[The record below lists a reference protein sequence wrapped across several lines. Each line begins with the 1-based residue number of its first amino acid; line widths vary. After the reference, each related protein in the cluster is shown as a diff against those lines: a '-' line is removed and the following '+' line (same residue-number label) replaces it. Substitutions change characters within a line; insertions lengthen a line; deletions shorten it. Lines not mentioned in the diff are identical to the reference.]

1 MSPRIVRLAF
11 GVSLCLSL
19 CLFLCLGA
27 GLAHA
32 QAEAAPVPPADPV
45 AAVGQLRALFAG
57 ITESI
62 EAFGAGNASL
72 VAVGRRTAVTLFGV
86 LLVWGIVKS
95 WILGKGMA
103 QLLPEFLQPLVIFG
117 LALWAV
123 DHLGPVVKDSV
134 AGLAQVFAGTLSLPG
149 APTELDVID
158 RMAVAAFDVATAAP
172 SGPGSEWGNV
182 INAVANQTLGRLFRL
197 LAAAVLLVSGA
208 LAAGVMLMA
217 KVQTSLAILFA
228 PVMIPWAMWA
238 PSAFVFNAWLGFLVT
253 GAMQGVMAAAVA
265 AMSIQAIDKV
275 VVVARAMGP
284 SDGMSFVTCCVLLLM
299 AVTVGFLFM
308 KVPSLASGLVGG
320 ASLNLDRWSAVGHA
334 TGNGLAT
341 AGAGAGTV
349 MKEAYKFGRGAVEG
363 FGRLGRGGGGAAG
376 AGGECRWWR
385 CGWPHIGT
393 GPGWLGHLGR
403 RRVDPHVPPHARD
416 GRRARARRRHGRRC
430 RSPCDAGWFTQ
441 AVSGISRHG
450 RHVQRAGGWGPGLGQ
465 ATAPAVPAQT
475 GHTARQPSEGG
486 GIMNAGLW
494 RDAVE
499 IVRHF
504 VWSRRLL
511 RWFIVGRI
519 DETTLR
525 VGLQAVE
532 DRVAVLRLRHTLLD
546 LLVTLLGQPLPLQRP
561 VAWLLGLA
569 VVSMLVRCARA
580 G

>member
-1 MSPRIVRLAF
+1 MSPRIVGLAF
-11 GVSLCLSL
+11 GVSL

-32 QAEAAPVPPADPV
+32 QTDAAPVPPADPV

-57 ITESI
+57 ITQSI

-238 PSAFVFNAWLGFLVT
+238 PSTFVFNAWLGFLVT

-341 AGAGAGTV
+341 VGAGAGTV
-349 MKEAYKFGRGAVEG
+349 MKEAYKFGRGAAEG

-376 AGGECRWWR
+376 GLAGRAAGGAA
-385 CGWPHIGT
+385 GGLT
-393 GPGWLGHLGR
+393 SGPGRGGSATSGGGASTPTSRHTPGTAAALGR
-403 RRVDPHVPPHARD
+403 GAGMAAGAAARAMQGGAPKPYPASPATGGTSNGPAGGAPGSAKPPHQPFR
-416 GRRARARRRHGRRC
+416 
-430 RSPCDAGWFTQ
+430 PK
-441 AVSGISRHG
+441 
-450 RHVQRAGGWGPGLGQ
+450 PG
-465 ATAPAVPAQT
+465 T
-475 GHTARQPSEGG
+475 
-486 GIMNAGLW
+486 
-494 RDAVE
+494 
-499 IVRHF
+499 
-504 VWSRRLL
+504 
-511 RWFIVGRI
+511 
-519 DETTLR
+519 
-525 VGLQAVE
+525 
-532 DRVAVLRLRHTLLD
+532 
-546 LLVTLLGQPLPLQRP
+546 RP
-561 VAWLLGLA
+561 VN
-569 VVSMLVRCARA
+569 RPKA
-580 G
+580 GAA